1 MGSVPLHPAVVHIP
15 LALAFL
21 LPLFAL
27 GAGFM
32 AWHGGSAG
40 RRWIVVP
47 VLALLMFGSALVAS
61 SAGEQDE
68 ERVERVVPG
77 AALEAHEEWGEA
89 FVWSACGTL
98 LVALFGMAPGAVLRR
113 GAIVATT
120 VGSVAVASV
129 AFQTGKLG
137 GELVYEHG
145 AADAHRPLTEP
156 SRSAEEPPHTS
167 VVESPLAEEH
177 DED

>member
-1 MGSVPLHPAVVHIP
+1 MGSVPLHPVIVHLP

-21 LPLFAL
+21 LPLFAI

-40 RRWIVVP
+40 RRWLGVP
-47 VLALLMFGSALVAS
+47 ILALVMFGSALVAS

-68 ERVERVVPG
+68 EKVERVVPG

-89 FVWSACGTL
+89 FVWSAGGTL

-113 GAIVATT
+113 GAIVVTT
-120 VGSVAVASV
+120 VASVAVAGV
-129 AFQTGKLG
+129 AFQTGRLG

-145 AADAHRPLTEP
+145 AADAHRPLTE
-156 SRSAEEPPHTS
+156 SRRSAEEPLRTS
-167 VVESPLAEEH
+167 IGEPPLAEE
-177 DED
+177 

>member
-1 MGSVPLHPAVVHIP
+1 MGSVPLHPAIVHIP
-15 LALAFL
+15 LTLAFL
-21 LPLFAL
+21 LPLFAI
-27 GAGFM
+27 GAGFT

-40 RRWIVVP
+40 RRWMVVP
-47 VLALLMFGSALVAS
+47 VLALLMFATALVAS

-68 ERVERVVPG
+68 EKVERVVPG

-89 FVWSACGTL
+89 FVWSAAGTL
-98 LVALFGMAPGAVLRR
+98 LVAFFGMAQGAAVRR

-120 VGSVAVASV
+120 VGSVAVAAV
-129 AFQTGKLG
+129 AFQTGRLG

-156 SRSAEEPPHTS
+156 PRGAEERLGTSIVEPPS
-167 VVESPLAEEH
+167 AEEH
-177 DED
+177 DDD